1 MRIALVLIMLFLA
14 STAKASENIPF
25 TATYALYTGGV
36 RMVDVAIN
44 FDITPKKYTIT
55 ADAKTLGIFE
65 KILPWTGHFETTG
78 TGNFK
83 PLQHDYAVS
92 WRGETSQS
100 TFSYKPAGV
109 FTSLTQTKNGKKI
122 DEPIEADI
130 TNGTRDMLSSMLV
143 MFSQYETTGK
153 CASDVLT
160 FDNARSF
167 IIRFADKADGM
178 LDNPNLSSF
187 TGQAHACTV
196 EIIPQK
202 GHWPKKPRGWLRIQ
216 AEAKKGGKLPVI
228 WMAKPAEGKPAIP
241 VRIDIHTRY
250 GDVIAHLAKLQ

>member
-1 MRIALVLIMLFLA
+1 MIDIAI
-14 STAKASENIPF
+14 
-25 TATYALYTGGV
+25 G
-36 RMVDVAIN
+36 
-44 FDITPKKYTIT
+44 FDIAPKKYAIK
-55 ADAKTLGIFE
+55 ADARTLGVFE

-83 PLQHDYAVS
+83 PLRHDYAVS
-92 WRGETSQS
+92 WRGEPSRS
-100 TFSYKPAGV
+100 TFLYKPAGV
-109 FTSLTQTKNGKKI
+109 FASMTETKDGKQV
-122 DEPIEADI
+122 DVPVGADI
-130 TNGTRDMLSSMLV
+130 TSGTRDMLSSLMV
-143 MFSQYETTGK
+143 MFSQYQKTGR
-153 CASDVLT
+153 CAADVLT

-167 IIRFADKADGM
+167 IIRFTDKADGT
-178 LDNPNLSSF
+178 LNNPSLSSF

-216 AEAKKGGKLPVI
+216 AEAKEGGKLPVI
-228 WMAKPAEGKPAIP
+228 WLARPTEGKPAIP